1 MAPFG
6 LTTFLAL
13 STASTVVTTL
23 AIGGSSI
30 ASHSVPQ
37 CSTLGSN
44 SEGELCSP
52 LKGYLKSTSSYDFL
66 ERRQS
71 GNAAANL
78 PEWSE
83 PVHGGWLGGNMTRFC
98 IRDGPKPKTDDV
110 KKLCGNI
117 DDNYIIAR
125 TKQKKPD
132 QKEGD
137 CFCKKFHQGT
147 AWFNVCN
154 CDSCD
159 RLEILSG
166 LKEMCRETNEL
177 CASNGFSSGFVQLD
191 EKNGLLVQYNVKPE
205 DAKSVRAAP
214 DPMKARPNLTKS
226 TCISNDEYKKNQD
239 YTGPVVECW
248 RSWKAMWMAHKC
260 HDNSKDGP
268 KVRSGDYWK
277 NKWMR
282 NNSELLH
289 SVFGK

>member
-1 MAPFG
+1 
-6 LTTFLAL
+6 
-13 STASTVVTTL
+13 
-23 AIGGSSI
+23 
-30 ASHSVPQ
+30 
-37 CSTLGSN
+37 
-44 SEGELCSP
+44 
-52 LKGYLKSTSSYDFL
+52 
-66 ERRQS
+66 
-71 GNAAANL
+71 
-78 PEWSE
+78 
-83 PVHGGWLGGNMTRFC
+83 MTKFC
-98 IRDGPKPKTDDV
+98 IRDGPKPKPDDV
-110 KKLCGNI
+110 KKLCGKI

-125 TKQKKPD
+125 TKQKKAD

-137 CFCKKFHQGT
+137 CFCKKFYQGT

-166 LKEMCRETNEL
+166 LKEMCRETNDL
-177 CASNGFSSGFVQLD
+177 CTSNGFSSGFVQLD
-191 EKNGLLVQYNVKPE
+191 EKNALLVQYNVKPE
-205 DAKSVRAAP
+205 DAKSGRADP

-277 NKWMR
+277 NKWMQH
-282 NNSELLH
+282 NSELLH
-289 SVFGK
+289 SLFGK